1 MPVPDTMM
9 IRIADINTIVVS
21 PDASL
26 LIKADASTGRFLV
39 QGLEPHIKIEVRPA
53 DLSVHPVPGKML
65 FDSGGI
71 WKLYQE
77 DDLYTFRLQSDTLG
91 TVPYKIARV
100 RKDFEKAEVL
110 IHRAYL
116 KPGQAVY
123 PLEYPLDEVLFIH
136 HLGCLGKGV
145 EVHACGVVDPQGK
158 GHLFLGQS
166 GAGKT
171 TLARLWEN
179 EPGVLVLSD
188 DRIALRRTDGK
199 LWMYGTPW
207 HGEANFSSP
216 ARAPLADVCF
226 LVKGAENR
234 LLQKG
239 VTESIGCFIAAS
251 FILFYSREAV
261 DFTMGFLEDVVKA
274 VPCYELGFLPDTRV
288 VKWLQNKYAG

>member
-1 MPVPDTMM
+1 MPDPDTMI

-100 RKDFEKAEVL
+100 RKDFEKADVL

>member
-1 MPVPDTMM
+1 MPVLDTMM

-53 DLSVHPVPGKML
+53 DLSVHPVPGKMV

-239 VTESIGCFIAAS
+239 VTESIGRFIASS
-251 FILFYSREAV
+251 FILFYNREAV

-274 VPCYELGFLPDTRV
+274 VPCYELSFSPDKRV

>member
-1 MPVPDTMM
+1 MSVPNTMI
-9 IRIADINTIVVS
+9 IRIADINIAVVS

-26 LIKADASTGRFLV
+26 PIRADASTGRFLA
-39 QGLEPHIKIEVRPA
+39 QGLEPHIKIEVHPA
-53 DLSVHPVPGKML
+53 DLSEHLVPGKMV

-77 DDLYTFRLQSDTLG
+77 GELYTFQLQSDSLG
-91 TVPYKIARV
+91 TVPYKMARV

-110 IHRAYL
+110 IHRVYL
-116 KPGQAVY
+116 KPRQAVY

-145 EVHACGVVDPQGK
+145 EVHACGVVDLHGK

-166 GAGKT
+166 EAGKT

-179 EPGVLVLSD
+179 ESGVVVLSD
-188 DRIALRRTDGK
+188 DRIALRRTDGR

-239 VTESIGCFIAAS
+239 VAESIGRFIAAS

-274 VPCYELGFLPDTRV
+274 VPCYELHFLPDMRV
-288 VKWLQNKYAG
+288 VKWLQDNYAG

>member
-1 MPVPDTMM
+1 MPDPDTMI

-53 DLSVHPVPGKML
+53 DLSVHPVPGKMV

-100 RKDFEKAEVL
+100 RKDFEKADVL

>member
-53 DLSVHPVPGKML
+53 DLSVHPVPGKMV

>member
-53 DLSVHPVPGKML
+53 DLSVHPVPGKMV

-100 RKDFEKAEVL
+100 RKDFEKADVL